1 MNINSR
7 LNVREIQP
15 SDFDL
20 IADYWLKSE
29 PDFLISMGVDLS
41 KLPTREGLKKMLGE
55 QFELPMEEK
64 ASYALIWEL
73 DGKPLGHSNVNGIEF
88 GKQAT
93 MHLHLWNNENRK
105 KGIGSELLKKSLN
118 FYFDKLKLETLFCEP
133 YALNPAPNKTLEKL
147 GFEFVKKYVTIPGS
161 LNFEQEVNRWKL
173 TKEQYLKKE
182 DKYMQ
187 FETERLIIKPVN
199 HDDVSFIL
207 ELLNTKKWLQYIGDR
222 KVKTLEDA
230 QKYIADKMTPQLK
243 RLGYGNYTII
253 RKLDNEKMGTCGL
266 FDREGLE
273 GIDIGFAFLPQYEKM
288 GYAFESANKI
298 KDEGINRFGIKK
310 LVAITTKE
318 NIESQKLIKKLG
330 LQFVK
335 IVNIPN
341 DEEDLLLYE
350 LNIA

>member
-1 MNINSR
+1 MDINPI
-7 LNVREIQP
+7 LKVREIKP
-15 SDFDL
+15 ADFDL
-20 IADYWLKSE
+20 IADYWLKSDSE
-29 PDFLISMGVDLS
+29 FLISMGVDLS

-55 QFELPMEEK
+55 QFNLPMEEK

-73 DGKPLGHSNVNGIEF
+73 NGKPIGHSNVNGIEF

-93 MHLHLWNNENRK
+93 MHLHLWNPKNRK
-105 KGIGSELLKKSLN
+105 KGIGSQLLKKSLG

-133 YALNPAPNKTLEKL
+133 YALNLAPNKTLEKL
-147 GFEFVKKYVTIPGS
+147 GFEFVKKHVTVPGS
-161 LNFEQEVNRWKL
+161 LNFEQEVNHWQL

-187 FETERLIIKPVN
+187 FETKRLILRPVN
-199 HDDVSFIL
+199 KDDAPFIL
-207 ELLNTKKWLQYIGDR
+207 ELFNSPKWLRYIGDR
-222 KVKTLEDA
+222 KVKTIEDA

-243 RLGYGNYTII
+243 KLGYGNYLII
-253 RKLDNEKMGTCGL
+253 RKSDNKKMGTCGL
-266 FDREGLE
+266 YDREGLE
-273 GIDIGFAFLPQYEKM
+273 GIDIGFAFLPEYEKM

-318 NIESQKLIKKLG
+318 NIESQKLIEKLG
-330 LQFVK
+330 LQLVK

-350 LNIA
+350 LNVA